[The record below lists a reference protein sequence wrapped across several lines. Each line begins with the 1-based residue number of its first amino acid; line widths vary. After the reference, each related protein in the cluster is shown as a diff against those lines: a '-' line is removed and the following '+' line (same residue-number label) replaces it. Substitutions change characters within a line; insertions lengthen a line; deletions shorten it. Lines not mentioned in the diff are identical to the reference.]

1 MIITMK
7 QYIKPLTE
15 VFYVS
20 LHILSGGSSYTIN
33 GKDALGGGNAWSEA
47 ASRTGDDFF
56 GEDE

>member
-1 MIITMK
+1 MK

-20 LHILSGGSSYTIN
+20 LHILSGGRSYTIN